1 LLCQW
6 LADALNLPL
15 IAGPQETTSTGNLLA
30 QMVAG
35 RAAANINEAREI
47 MINSVELKY
56 YIPDKNNY
64 SLWQDKFE
72 NYLKILSLDI

>member
-1 LLCQW
+1 
-6 LADALNLPL
+6 
-15 IAGPQETTSTGNLLA
+15 
-30 QMVAG
+30 MVAG